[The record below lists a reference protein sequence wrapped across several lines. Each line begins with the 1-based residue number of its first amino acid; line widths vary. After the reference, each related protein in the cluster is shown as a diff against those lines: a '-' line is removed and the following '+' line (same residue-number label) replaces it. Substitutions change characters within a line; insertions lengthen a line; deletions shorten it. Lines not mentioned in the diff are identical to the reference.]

1 MSLKIELQVKEL
13 VSKLLLTSQH
23 VFEHLHQVPVAVLAP
38 ETVLSL
44 LPSLAL
50 VDLLLTL
57 VNVADR
63 LDSYLLEEVLCIF
76 AVDLDFL
83 VYEFIHL
90 LIHILKLECFL
101 IE

>member
-1 MSLKIELQVKEL
+1 MSLEIELQVKEL

-50 VDLLLTL
+50 VDLLLAL
-57 VNVADR
+57 VNVANR

-76 AVDLDFL
+76 AADLDFL